1 MVREIQGDLI
11 SLFKQGVINTL
22 IHGCNCQKVLSSGLS
37 YEIAKEFPDAKE
49 VDDTFSVVG
58 VNRLG
63 NYSYVTETSSEY
75 NRTICNFYTQYQP
88 GPNFNILA
96 FEVCL
101 IKFAIHYR
109 SCRQDLKIGIPALIG
124 YNTESLDL
132 GEVKA
137 LIDKYLSE
145 FDVTIVNYVANF

>member
-11 SLFKQGVINTL
+11 SLLKQGVINTL
-22 IHGCNCQKVLSSGLS
+22 IHGCNCQKVMGSG
-37 YEIAKEFPDAKE
+37 IARHIAREFPDAKE
-49 VDDTFSVVG
+49 VDDTFSIVG

-63 NYSYVTETSSEY
+63 NYSYVTEISSDY

-109 SCRQDLKIGIPALIG
+109 SCKQNLKIGIPALIG
-124 YNTESLDL
+124 HNMEIDTLEKVKVLLD
-132 GEVKA
+132 KH
-137 LIDKYLSE
+137 LSE
-145 FDVTIVNYVANF
+145 FDVTIVHYKQN